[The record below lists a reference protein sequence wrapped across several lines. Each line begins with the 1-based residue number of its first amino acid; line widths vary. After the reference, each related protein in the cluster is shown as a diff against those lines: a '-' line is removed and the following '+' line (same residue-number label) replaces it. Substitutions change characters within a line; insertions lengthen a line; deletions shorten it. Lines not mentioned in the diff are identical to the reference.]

1 MTWPLRLWL
10 NIGTF
15 LALKVLLLVC
25 IFTFMFQNA
34 PQKSQKTSGKEEEE
48 RTTSWA
54 WVWWLYI
61 WYRSRGWWGR
71 DPLWWR
77 CWGRQYQTIK
87 KCCPCQIPSDFGD
100 SASQKQDGK
109 KVKVTAWK
117 SSYKHCPKVFEHK
130 KHWGLKRHLMT
141 KHLTGHLSSALGPL
155 LRCHEEA

>member
-77 CWGRQYQTIK
+77 CWGGQYQTIK
-87 KCCPCQIPSDFGD
+87 KCCPCRIPSDFGD

-109 KVKVTAWK
+109 KVKVTTWK

-130 KHWGLKRHLMT
+130 KQWPISWRGVVRA
-141 KHLTGHLSSALGPL
+141 SDYVS
-155 LRCHEEA
+155 EN